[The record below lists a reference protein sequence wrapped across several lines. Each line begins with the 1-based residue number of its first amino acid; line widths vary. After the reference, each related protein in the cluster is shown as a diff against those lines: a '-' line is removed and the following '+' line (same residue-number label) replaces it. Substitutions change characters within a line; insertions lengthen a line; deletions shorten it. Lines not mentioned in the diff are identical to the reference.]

1 MESGA
6 RVHVKGLVKP
16 LIIALNAPLARRR
29 LHRELARS
37 TPPLRIEL
45 GGIAPRPGWVVTNA
59 NWNTHLYLDATR
71 PWPVE
76 HGSVESVFADNMIE
90 HLTLD
95 QARAFLR
102 NAHTALQPGGTIRLP
117 TPDVEAAARYYLGED
132 EASAAAVLGM
142 HRRAGWVAEHS
153 TDLLRVPFTEH
164 GHHVGYLYDEP
175 SLSAELKRA
184 GFHTIRRCATGQS
197 EKPALRNLENR
208 TDEESLVQLILE
220 ADA

>member
-16 LIIALNAPLARRR
+16 VIIALNAPLARRR
-29 LHRELARS
+29 LRRELAQA

-59 NWNTHLYLDATR
+59 NWNTRLFLDATQ
-71 PWPVE
+71 PWPVDP
-76 HGSVESVFADNMIE
+76 GSVELIFADNMVE

-102 NAHTALQPGGTIRLP
+102 QAHTALRPGGTIRLP
-117 TPDVEAAARYYLGED
+117 TPDVESAARYYLGED
-132 EASAAAVLGM
+132 EERAAAVLGM
-142 HRRAGWVAEHS
+142 HRQKGHVAEHS
-153 TDLLRVPFTEH
+153 TDLLRVPFADH
-164 GHHVGYLYDEP
+164 GHHVGYLYDET

-184 GFHTIRRCATGQS
+184 GFHTIRRCATGES
-197 EKPALRNLENR
+197 DNPALRGLENR
-208 TDEESLVQLILE
+208 TDEEALVQLILE